1 MTLYEEP
8 LNEIVV
14 KKTIDEISKADTLIV
29 AGTALTVYPA
39 ASYLN
44 YFKGKYLVVINREMM
59 RFDYFIQGNVGE
71 IVDQIDI

>member
-14 KKTIDEISKADTLIV
+14 KKTIDEISKADTLIG
-29 AGTALTVYPA
+29 AGTSLTVYPA

>member
-29 AGTALTVYPA
+29 AGTSLTVYPA